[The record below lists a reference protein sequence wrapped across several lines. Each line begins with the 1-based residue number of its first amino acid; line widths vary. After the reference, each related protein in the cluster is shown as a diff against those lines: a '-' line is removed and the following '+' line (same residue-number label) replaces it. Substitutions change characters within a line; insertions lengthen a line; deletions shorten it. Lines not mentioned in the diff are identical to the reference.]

1 LEAIKGI
8 GVSPGIAIGRAWV
21 QEEHDR
27 RVAFRTIEPRYVL
40 SEVARIESAIAK
52 SKDDISHM
60 RNRVHRRGD
69 SSAAAIFDFHLQ
81 LLSDANLIG
90 PIRDDIERECV
101 VAEYA
106 VAENFG
112 KLADRL
118 REMGSEMFAQ
128 KAVDVVDLERR
139 VLTHLGGSGPDAVG
153 DRKGSIVVIAH
164 ELTPSRAV
172 ELHRA
177 RIVAFA
183 TDGGGLTG
191 HTSIVARALSMPAVV
206 GCTSATQ
213 DISDGDTVIVDGDG
227 GLVIVRPDDAL
238 LARYQERAREAEQR
252 RATLRTDAAQPSLTR
267 DSTAVV
273 LLGNIEF
280 PDEISSIAVNG
291 GTGVGLYRTEFMFLT
306 GETAPTEEDCWLFET
321 QAWDPTDVLER
332 AVV

>member
-1 LEAIKGI
+1 MEAIKGI

-69 SSAAAIFDFHLQ
+69 SSAAAIFDFHLE

-128 KAVDVVDLERR
+128 KAVDVLDLERR
-139 VLTHLGGSGPDAVG
+139 VLTHLGGSGPDVVG

-206 GCTSATQ
+206 GCTS
-213 DISDGDTVIVDGDG
+213 DRKS
-227 GLVIVRPDDAL
+227 
-238 LARYQERAREAEQR
+238 
-252 RATLRTDAAQPSLTR
+252 
-267 DSTAVV
+267 VV
-273 LLGNIEF
+273 
-280 PDEISSIAVNG
+280 
-291 GTGVGLYRTEFMFLT
+291 
-306 GETAPTEEDCWLFET
+306 
-321 QAWDPTDVLER
+321 
-332 AVV
+332 